1 MFSIVDEGGFFFL
14 LFFSVFFFFLAM
26 VKSTRIKLHTHKFVH
41 EHIIMF
47 ELGLL
52 GV

>member
-14 LFFSVFFFFLAM
+14 LFFSVFFAM